1 MQMSAID
8 SFYLCV
14 MAVADAGLS
23 RRDPITARPH
33 QLVLGQPGCGGMLP
47 RAHLRTA
54 TGVTRAVCAM
64 MQWDN
69 FYTESAHFW

>member
-1 MQMSAID
+1 MQMFAID
-8 SFYLCV
+8 GFYLCV

-23 RRDPITARPH
+23 QRGPIAARSH
-33 QLVLGQPGCGGMLP
+33 QLVLPQPGCGGMLR

-54 TGVTRAVCAM
+54 TGVTRVVCAM

-69 FYTESAHFW
+69 FYIESAHF